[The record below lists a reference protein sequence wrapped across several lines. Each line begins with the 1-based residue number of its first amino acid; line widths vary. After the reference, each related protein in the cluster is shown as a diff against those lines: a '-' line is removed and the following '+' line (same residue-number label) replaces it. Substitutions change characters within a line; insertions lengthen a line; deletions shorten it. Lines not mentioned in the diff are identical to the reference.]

1 MLSLIIGGKST
12 AAGKSTLL
20 GTCRAVLC
28 LFVAVLTLSVSTV
41 AELPSSAP
49 GALGISYSGPSVEK
63 VLMEPERNQNLRS
76 RKEANGE
83 DSVVKPL
90 DVYREQDMRG
100 VTRADVEF
108 NDEVFTHHEE
118 DPCVKDLNADMIF
131 SDCGEVEERP
141 DKPMNMLAFGTK
153 VASESKLADQNEDS
167 KYFPRHT
174 SVVQTPQLWHQEG
187 DVMYRNLQR
196 IPPPKILTSLGLR
209 HRSKSNNSKASILAH
224 GWTPNLFPDPISDP
238 TRCGIQNIQP
248 KKGEKY
254 HRLMLCDP
262 DTVLREEMLGRV
274 ASSLRNFSDVFG
286 SGYHDTDPPD
296 AIKRRWEVLVDHNEQ
311 SDKDTEQ
318 RERALAFRAFLTPG
332 RYERLGNIAGS
343 VLFYGEH
350 NRKLTKMISSFMQQV
365 RRRKTVAPSNSWKYN
380 EPVMKEIPF
389 LHVPSSFDIGEQER
403 KRPVDTSTKDVSDS
417 RSVPTGG
424 EREKISTD
432 VHGIHSLSEFIPVDI
447 AVAIVK
453 KMNLQA
459 VLRADAYYSYEDED
473 DMVND
478 AAQYF
483 ARHLHDAWW
492 DTDCS
497 GSTDCG
503 SKQPNHILVFLSI
516 QDRVCFISTGSRI
529 SSILPWWRLEHVTAN
544 MKPDLRHSDYG
555 LAILHAIDDLASM
568 LEGGPP
574 TLADRVNDFFSR
586 FGIVLGF
593 AMFTFVFAAWGE
605 FRDRR
610 KRWRYTEARSLLT
623 KAEKEK
629 ARLLQ
634 REYHTQM
641 CPICLENFDNGCTE
655 LNKIKLDH
663 NENCSNPP
671 NKESHTG
678 MRRVDSYGIPL
689 IGTDGLP
696 VKMLRCGHIFDETCW
711 KCWVNSGHGNPCHC
725 PVCRQDV
732 GGGDDAAPHPHRT
745 RRFSLS
751 RIITPLG
758 VSDVDMH
765 PHPRPASLA
774 SALTHPNYDTFV
786 QTRTDRRGLA
796 NTGGERTYRYSSGD
810 LDARSIESG
819 SLIGES
825 SDEEAVDFPGTPPRI
840 QGQSMDH
847 RTLEQFLFDNE
858 EHGQYIIGGES

>member
-1 MLSLIIGGKST
+1 MAIEN
-12 AAGKSTLL
+12 STLL

-28 LFVAVLTLSVSTV
+28 LFVAVLTVSVRTL

-49 GALGISYSGPSVEK
+49 GALGISYSEPSVEK
-63 VLMEPERNQNLRS
+63 VLVEPVGKYQHLRS
-76 RKEANGE
+76 RKKSNSEV
-83 DSVVKPL
+83 SLVKPL
-90 DVYREQDMRG
+90 DVYHEQDLRG
-100 VTRADVEF
+100 VSRADF
-108 NDEVFTHHEE
+108 ISDDEVFTHHEE
-118 DPCVKDLNADMIF
+118 DPCVKELDVDIMF
-131 SDCGEVEERP
+131 SDCGEVEERA
-141 DKPMNMLAFGTK
+141 DKPIRK
-153 VASESKLADQNEDS
+153 VASDSKLADQNDDS
-167 KYFPRHT
+167 KYFPGHT
-174 SVVQTPQLWHQEG
+174 SVVQTPQLWNQEG
-187 DVMYRNLQR
+187 DVMYRNLKQ
-196 IPPPKILTSLGLR
+196 IPPPPIPTSLGLGLR
-209 HRSKSNNSKASILAH
+209 LRSKSNNSKASILAH
-224 GWTPNLFPDPISDP
+224 GWTPNLFPNPISDP
-238 TRCGIQNIQP
+238 TRCGIQNIQS

-254 HRLMLCDP
+254 HQLMLCDP
-262 DTVLREEMLGRV
+262 DKVLREETLERV
-274 ASSLRNFSDVFG
+274 ASSLRNFSDIFG
-286 SGYHDTDPPD
+286 SGYHVADPTD
-296 AIKRRWEVLVDHNEQ
+296 AGKKRWEVFVE
-311 SDKDTEQ
+311 SDERGYKDTKQ
-318 RERALAFRAFLTPG
+318 SKRAPVVRALLNPQ

-350 NRKLTKMISSFMQQV
+350 SKRLTKIISSFLQQL
-365 RRRKTVAPSNSWKYN
+365 RRRESDVPSNSWKYN
-380 EPVMKEIPF
+380 EQATKEIPF
-389 LHVPSSFDIGEQER
+389 LHVPSSFDIGKQER
-403 KRPVDTSTKDVSDS
+403 KRPTDTSTKDLSDS
-417 RSVPTGG
+417 GSVPTEV
-424 EREKISTD
+424 ERDKISTD
-432 VHGIHSLSEFIPVDI
+432 VHGIHSLSEFEYIPVDI

-492 DTDCS
+492 DSDCS
-497 GSTDCG
+497 GSADCG
-503 SKQPNHILVFLSI
+503 SNQPNHILIFLSI

-555 LAILHAIDDLASM
+555 LAILHAIDNLSSM

-605 FRDRR
+605 FRDRQ

-623 KAEKEK
+623 NAEKEK

-641 CPICLENFDNGCTE
+641 CPICLENFDNGCAE
-655 LNKIKLDH
+655 VDKIKLDH

-671 NKESHTG
+671 NKESYTG

-732 GGGDDAAPHPHRT
+732 GGGDGDAPHPRRT

-751 RIITPLG
+751 RIIAPIG
-758 VSDVDMH
+758 VDDVDMH
-765 PHPRPASLA
+765 PDPRPASLA

-786 QTRTDRRGLA
+786 QTQTNRRGVA
-796 NTGGERTYRYSSGD
+796 NTGGERTHRYSSGG
-810 LDARSIESG
+810 LDVRTNESG

-825 SDEEAVDFPGTPPRI
+825 SDEEAVDFPEIPPRI
-840 QGQSMDH
+840 QGQSTDR
-847 RTLEQFLFDNE
+847 RTLEQFLLDNE
-858 EHGQYIIGGES
+858 EHGQYIIGGE